1 MTEIIPCNVV
11 NTSLTTLQKIM
22 DLLMLT
28 FFIFGC
34 WPFNS
39 PEIPSLIIPYHLS
52 SGTPSSVFLFSK
64 KRKTFQKIF
73 LTVYT

>member
-1 MTEIIPCNVV
+1 MTEIILCNVV
-11 NTSLTTLQKIM
+11 NTSLVTLWKIM

-28 FFIFGC
+28 FFMFGC
-34 WPFNS
+34 WPNS

-52 SGTPSSVFLFSK
+52 SGTPSPVFLFSK
-64 KRKTFQKIF
+64 KGKSFRKIF